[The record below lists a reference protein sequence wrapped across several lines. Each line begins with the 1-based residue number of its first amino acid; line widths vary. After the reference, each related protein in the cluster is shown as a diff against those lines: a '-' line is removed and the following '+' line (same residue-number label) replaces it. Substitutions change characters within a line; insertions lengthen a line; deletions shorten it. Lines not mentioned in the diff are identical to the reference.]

1 MTSNR
6 NLPLYVQVKEEL
18 ERRIRSGL
26 LQPGDRLPSEQEL
39 AAELG
44 VSQATAKH
52 AIIALATDGLVS
64 RRPGR
69 GTVVQMLPPESA
81 AIPLRSFTEEM
92 QQRGLS
98 VSSELLSKRVDVP
111 ATDVAWRLD
120 LPTAAR
126 VVYILRIRKA
136 GAEPVVLEETYL
148 PEKLC
153 PGLLDED
160 LEAHSIAWLLEQKY
174 EVRLTSAEEI
184 VEARTATSQEREW
197 LRLESEGAVVL
208 VAHRTVAD
216 LGSRPVLHSRTV
228 FRADR
233 YLLRFHLTRRAGA

>member
-1 MTSNR
+1 MAFNR
-6 NLPLYVQVKEEL
+6 NLPLYVQVKDEL

-52 AIIALATDGLVS
+52 AIISLAADGLVS

-69 GTVVQMLPPESA
+69 GTVVEMPPPESA

-92 QQRGLS
+92 HQRGLS
-98 VSSELLSKRVDVP
+98 VSSELLSKGVDVP
-111 ATDVAWRLD
+111 ETEVAWHLD
-120 LPTAAR
+120 LPRGAR
-126 VVYILRIRKA
+126 VLRVLRIRRA
-136 GAEPVVLEETYL
+136 GAEALALEEAYI

-153 PGLLDED
+153 PGLLEED
-160 LEAHSIAWLLEQKY
+160 LEAHSIDWLLEQKY
-174 EVRLTSAEEI
+174 EVRLASAEEV
-184 VEARTATSQEREW
+184 VEARAAEPQERER
-197 LRLESEGAVVL
+197 LRLADDGAVVL
-208 VAHRTVAD
+208 VAHRTVRD
-216 LGSRPVLHSRTV
+216 LGSRPVHHSRTV

-233 YLLRFHLTRRAGA
+233 YLLRFHLTRRA